1 MSNGNGSAIASGSGS
16 VNGDLSL
23 MQDLQQ
29 KYSFLENLFSKF
41 WKSIIKS
48 NSRLKL
54 QLRNVKWK
62 NAKARPGCA
71 YQPTEVS

>member
-1 MSNGNGSAIASGSGS
+1 MSNGNGSAIASR
-16 VNGDLSL
+16 NGDLSL

-48 NSRLKL
+48 NSRLKQ